1 MVTGFS
7 FNLRSKTLH
16 CRESNI
22 NLQSLR
28 NYVFLTHSW
37 QSHIGMFFQFF
48 TVIIHSYGTD
58 SGQITMDNKNLQA
71 GSKWAQKWKKVLS
84 ISHLK

>member
-7 FNLRSKTLH
+7 FNLRSKNLQ
-16 CRESNI
+16 CREYKI

-37 QSHIGMFFQFF
+37 RSHIGMSFQFF
-48 TVIIHSYGTD
+48 TLIIHSYGTY
-58 SGQITMDNKNLQA
+58 SGQIMMDNKNLQA
-71 GSKWAQKWKKVLS
+71 GSKWGPKMEKVLS
-84 ISHLK
+84 ISH